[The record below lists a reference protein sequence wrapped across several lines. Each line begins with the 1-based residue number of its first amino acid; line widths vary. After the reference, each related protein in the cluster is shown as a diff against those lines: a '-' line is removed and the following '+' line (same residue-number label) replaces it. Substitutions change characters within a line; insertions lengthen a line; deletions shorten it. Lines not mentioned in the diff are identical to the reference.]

1 MTAKEKDKDNL
12 YVRLIYVQDGESV
25 INRRAGRGVPV
36 FLCELAS
43 TEDFDCMQPAPEP
56 IYCYTDRCVGAC
68 VGKVMWIASVT
79 LQVVYCRNGVA
90 ELSNS
95 DWCRRE
101 LLWDGGTKKKKKE
114 GGANLSWRMIG
125 DKYHHFIGRGES

>member
-56 IYCYTDRCVGAC
+56 IYCYEPMR
-68 VGKVMWIASVT
+68 
-79 LQVVYCRNGVA
+79 
-90 ELSNS
+90 
-95 DWCRRE
+95 
-101 LLWDGGTKKKKKE
+101 
-114 GGANLSWRMIG
+114 WRV
-125 DKYHHFIGRGES
+125 RGESDVDSKCDAPGRVLSKRCC